1 MSPLKVNGWTIY
13 AHPLFLEQ
21 LDALTRKVQRLQAR
35 DPQGYRSKPAT
46 KRLAAIVKL
55 AKHDIPQDPAGP
67 QYRQG
72 NTLGSEHTHWCR
84 AKFYHQYRLFF
95 RYDLAS
101 RILNYAW
108 VNDEST
114 KRAYDSKHDA
124 YAVFRK
130 MLENGNPPDTWDD
143 LWKAA
148 ITEGELTKAL
158 ISNPDDQAGRC
169 A

>member
-21 LDALTRKVQRLQAR
+21 VEALTSKVKRLQTK
-35 DPQGYRSKPAT
+35 DPRGYRSKPAT

-55 AKHDIPQDPAGP
+55 AKNDIPKNPAGP

-72 NTLGSEHTHWCR
+72 NTLGAEHTHWCR
-84 AKFYHQYRLFF
+84 AKFYQQYRLFF

-101 RILNYAW
+101 KILILAW

-114 KRAYDSKHDA
+114 QRAYDSKQDA
-124 YAVFRK
+124 YAVFRR
-130 MLENGNPPDTWDD
+130 MLNNGNPPDSWSD
-143 LWKAA
+143 LRRAV
-148 ITEGELTKAL
+148 ISDGERLKAL
-158 ISNPDDQAGRC
+158 LGAEDDKL
-169 A
+169 

>member
-1 MSPLKVNGWTIY
+1 MSLLEINGWTIY

-21 LDALTRKVQRLQAR
+21 VDALTDKVKRLQTK
-35 DPQGYRSKPAT
+35 DPAGYHSKPAT

-55 AKHDIPQDPAGP
+55 ALNDIPRDPSGS

-72 NTLGSEHTHWCR
+72 NTLGTAHTHWHR
-84 AKFYHQYRLFF
+84 AMFYHQYRLFF

-101 RILNYAW
+101 KILIYAW

-114 KRAYDSKHDA
+114 KRAYDSKQDA

-130 MLENGNPPDTWDD
+130 MLENGNPPDSWDD
-143 LWKAA
+143 LWQA
-148 ITEGELTKAL
+148 TGGDGERLKAL
-158 ISNPDDQAGRC
+158 LDANASR
-169 A
+169 

>member
-1 MSPLKVNGWTIY
+1 MSPLKVNGWAIY

-21 LDALTRKVQRLQAR
+21 VDALTSKVKRLQAK
-35 DPQGYRSKPAT
+35 DPLGYRSKPAT

-55 AKHDIPQDPAGP
+55 VNNDIPQNPAGP

-72 NTLGSEHTHWCR
+72 NTLGAEHTHWCR
-84 AKFYHQYRLFF
+84 AKFYQQYRLFF

-101 RILNYAW
+101 KILIFAW

-114 KRAYDSKHDA
+114 KRAYDTKQDA

-130 MLENGNPPDTWDD
+130 MLENGNPPDSWND
-143 LWKAA
+143 LWRAA
-148 ITEGELTKAL
+148 IG
-158 ISNPDDQAGRC
+158 DDERIKSLLRAEDDES
-169 A
+169 

>member
-1 MSPLKVNGWTIY
+1 MSPLKINGWTIY

-21 LDALTRKVQRLQAR
+21 VDALTDKVKRLQAK
-35 DPQGYRSKPAT
+35 DPAGYQSKPAT

-55 AKHDIPQDPAGP
+55 ALNDIPQDPSGP

-72 NTLGSEHTHWCR
+72 NTLGTTHTHWQR
-84 AKFYHQYRLFF
+84 AKFYPQYQLSF

-101 RILNYAW
+101 KILIYAW

-114 KRAYDSKHDA
+114 QRAYDSKHDA

-130 MLENGNPPDTWDD
+130 MLKNGNPPDSWGD
-143 LWKAA
+143 LWQAA
-148 ITEGELTKAL
+148 
-158 ISNPDDQAGRC
+158 C
-169 A
+169 

>member
-1 MSPLKVNGWTIY
+1 MKPLEINGWTIY

-21 LDALTRKVQRLQAR
+21 VDALTDKVKRLQAK
-35 DPQGYRSKPAT
+35 DPLGYRNKPAT

-55 AKHDIPQDPAGP
+55 ATNDIPQDPASP

-72 NTLGSEHTHWCR
+72 NTLGADHTHWCR
-84 AKFYHQYRLFF
+84 AKFYQQYRLFF

-101 RILNYAW
+101 KTLIYAW

-114 KRAYDSKHDA
+114 KRAYDGKHDA

-130 MLENGNPPDTWDD
+130 MLNKGNPPDSWND
-143 LWKAA
+143 LWRAA
-148 ITEGELTKAL
+148 ISDRERINAL
-158 ISNPDDQAGRC
+158 LGAEEDKP
-169 A
+169 